1 MEVTR
6 RYKLH
11 CQTLFKLSILFS
23 LISMITL
30 FTVFLLLLLLTLLTL
45 LKLFSLILSLTLFTL
60 LALLQLLYE
69 AVLINRVTLIV
80 GLFLHSELFPRKF
93 SISSQSGWQAG
104 TTNVTLLG
112 NTGLYWAVTDSP
124 RLY

>member
-45 LKLFSLILSLTLFTL
+45 LKLFSLILSLTL

-104 TTNVTLLG
+104 TINVTLLG
-112 NTGLYWAVTDSP
+112 NTGLYWAVLDSP
-124 RLY
+124 GLY